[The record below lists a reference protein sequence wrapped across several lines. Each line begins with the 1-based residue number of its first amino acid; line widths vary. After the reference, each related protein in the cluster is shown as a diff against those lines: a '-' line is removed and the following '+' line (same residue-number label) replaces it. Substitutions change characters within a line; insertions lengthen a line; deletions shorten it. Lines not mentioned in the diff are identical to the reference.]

1 MAPGIR
7 LTRSHISS
15 KHRLPQ
21 QLHRNEQ
28 IAYPYSGATR
38 IRFVFTA
45 IHAALNPF
53 HPSTSRSPL
62 LLLSLLSTPKNTTS
76 QPSPTIKGSPS
87 DNVNVTVSI
96 LPKSAKRAEVTVG
109 YVDGKVE
116 KIPIEAE
123 VEASSTTTT
132 ATGTG
137 TGKVYPRKARKE
149 AGAISLDKL
158 VERVDGWARSLKL
171 KDDGSA

>member
-7 LTRSHISS
+7 LTRSHIS
-15 KHRLPQ
+15 
-21 QLHRNEQ
+21 
-28 IAYPYSGATR
+28 T
-38 IRFVFTA
+38 

-116 KIPIEAE
+116 RIPIEAE
-123 VEASSTTTT
+123 VETSSTTT
-132 ATGTG
+132 TG
-137 TGKVYPRKARKE
+137 TGKVYPRRARKE
-149 AGAISLDKL
+149 AEAISLDKL